1 MNQRFL
7 VLDSFRAI
15 AAICVVVFHMHIIGS
30 VTELDFFR
38 GSSLFV
44 EFFFVLSGFVL
55 AHTYGFKD
63 VSFKRFIISRTFRL
77 YPLHF
82 FMFLMFLLLEIA
94 KLIAYKYGFSFES
107 KPFSENHGLN
117 EIIPNLL
124 FLQSWLPGFEPL
136 SWNFPSW
143 SLSVEYYM
151 YIIFFFTLFIKSNF
165 KYIVWF
171 LFSFISFFMIVNS
184 FGIMNEVVR
193 GLSCFFAGA
202 LTYLVYRKVHLK
214 FENISSN
221 IFSIIE
227 IFLVCLI
234 IYIISYIEEYK
245 AIYASFT
252 FLLIV
257 FFFAFEKGLL
267 SKSLKISF
275 FQMLGKL
282 SYSIY
287 MIHGLILW
295 CLGISAKILGLIIK
309 QSFTIKL
316 TIQDKEIFYLD
327 FGNIFIN
334 NFVVFIILFIVIF
347 ISIFT
352 YKYIEVK
359 GQEFG
364 KRFLN

>member
-7 VLDSFRAI
+7 VLDSFRGI
-15 AAICVVVFHMHIIGS
+15 AAICVVILHMSIIGS
-30 VTELDFFR
+30 ITELNFFR

-77 YPLHF
+77 YPLHL
-82 FMFLMFLLLEIA
+82 FMFFIFVFLELG
-94 KLIAYKYGFSFES
+94 KLVAYKYGFLFNNL
-107 KPFSENHGLN
+107 PFTGKKALS

-124 FLQSWLPGFEPL
+124 FLQSWLPGFEPS

-171 LFSFISFFMIVNS
+171 LFSFISFYMIVNS
-184 FGIMNEVVR
+184 FGIMSEVIR

-202 LTYLVYRKVHLK
+202 LIYLVYRKVNLK
-214 FENISSN
+214 FENINSKL
-221 IFSIIE
+221 FSIIE
-227 IFLVCLI
+227 FLSIFLI
-234 IYIISYIEEYK
+234 IYIISYVEEYK

-252 FLLIV
+252 FLVIV
-257 FFFAFEKGLL
+257 FFFAFEKGVL
-267 SKSLKISF
+267 SKILKVSF
-275 FQMLGKL
+275 FQLLGKL

-287 MIHGLILW
+287 MTHAAILF
-295 CLGISAKILGLIIK
+295 CLLSIAMVLEKILNIK
-309 QSFTIKL
+309 FAPMIDEKRY
-316 TIQDKEIFYLD
+316 ID

-364 KRFLN
+364 KRFLK

>member
-7 VLDSFRAI
+7 VLDSFRGI
-15 AAICVVVFHMHIIGS
+15 AAICVVIFHMHIIGS
-30 VTELDFFR
+30 ITELNFFR

-63 VSFKRFIISRTFRL
+63 VTFKRFIISRTFRL
-77 YPLHF
+77 YPLHL
-82 FMFLMFLLLEIA
+82 FMFIMFFLLQIVQ
-94 KLIAYKYGFSFES
+94 LIFVKYGMVFNKVPFEGHYAF
-107 KPFSENHGLN
+107 K

-124 FLQSWLPGFEPL
+124 FMQSWLPGFLPT
-136 SWNFPSW
+136 SWNQPAW

-151 YIIFFFTLFIKSNF
+151 YIIFFFTLFIKSNL

-171 LFSFISFFMIVNS
+171 LFSFISFYIIINS
-184 FGIMNEVVR
+184 FGVMSQVIR

-202 LTYLVYRKVHLK
+202 LTYLIYRKINLK
-214 FENISSN
+214 FEKINTNLFSVVEFLL
-221 IFSIIE
+221 IF
-227 IFLVCLI
+227 LI
-234 IYIISYIEEYK
+234 IYIISYVEEYK
-245 AIYASFT
+245 AIYASFI

-257 FFFAFEKGLL
+257 FFFAFEKGVL
-267 SKSLKISF
+267 SKILKASF
-275 FQMLGKL
+275 FQLLGKL

-287 MIHGLILW
+287 MTHALILW
-295 CLGISAKILGLIIK
+295 CLGIFVKLLGLFLKKSFEIK
-309 QSFTIKL
+309 IEDVL
-316 TIQDKEIFYLD
+316 YID

-334 NFVVFIILFIVIF
+334 NSVVIIILFIVIF
-347 ISIFT
+347 ISMFT

-364 KRFLN
+364 KRFLK

>member
-7 VLDSFRAI
+7 VLDSFRGI
-15 AAICVVVFHMHIIGS
+15 AAICVVIFHMHIIGS
-30 VTELDFFR
+30 ITELNFFR

-63 VSFKRFIISRTFRL
+63 VTFKRFIISRTFRL
-77 YPLHF
+77 YPLHL
-82 FMFLMFLLLEIA
+82 FMFIMFFLLQIVQ
-94 KLIAYKYGFSFES
+94 LIFVKYGMVFNKVPFEGHYAF
-107 KPFSENHGLN
+107 K

-124 FLQSWLPGFEPL
+124 FMQSWLPGFLPT
-136 SWNFPSW
+136 SWNQPAW

-151 YIIFFFTLFIKSNF
+151 YIIFFFTLFIKSNL

-171 LFSFISFFMIVNS
+171 LFSFISFYIIINS
-184 FGIMNEVVR
+184 FGVMSEVIR

-202 LTYLVYRKVHLK
+202 LTYLIYRKINLK
-214 FENISSN
+214 FEKINTNLFSVVEFLL
-221 IFSIIE
+221 IF
-227 IFLVCLI
+227 LI
-234 IYIISYIEEYK
+234 IYIISYVEEYK
-245 AIYASFT
+245 AIYASLI
-252 FLLIV
+252 FLVIV
-257 FFFAFEKGLL
+257 FFFAFEKGVL
-267 SKSLKISF
+267 SKILKASF
-275 FQMLGKL
+275 FQLLGKL

-287 MIHGLILW
+287 MTHAAILY
-295 CLGISAKILGLIIK
+295 CLVSVSMVLEKILNKKFAPMIETVRYI
-309 QSFTIKL
+309 
-316 TIQDKEIFYLD
+316 D

-347 ISIFT
+347 ISMLT

-364 KRFLN
+364 KRFLK

>member
-7 VLDSFRAI
+7 VLDSFRGI
-15 AAICVVVFHMHIIGS
+15 AAICVVIFHMHIIGS
-30 VTELDFFR
+30 ITELNFFR

-63 VSFKRFIISRTFRL
+63 ISFKRFIISRTFRL
-77 YPLHF
+77 YPLHLFMF
-82 FMFLMFLLLEIA
+82 FMFLSLEFV
-94 KLIAYKYGFSFES
+94 KLAAYKYGFSFEVA
-107 KPFSENHGLN
+107 PFEGSHGIK

-124 FLQSWLPGFEPL
+124 FLQSWLPFTIPT
-136 SWNFPSW
+136 SWNAPAW

-151 YIIFFFTLFIKSNF
+151 YIIFFFTLFIKSNL

-171 LFSFISFFMIVNS
+171 LFSFISFYMIINS
-184 FGIMNEVVR
+184 FGIMSEVIR

-202 LTYLVYRKVHLK
+202 LTYLIYRKINLK
-214 FENISSN
+214 FEKINTN
-221 IFSIIE
+221 LFSIVE
-227 IFLVCLI
+227 FLLIFLI
-234 IYIISYIEEYK
+234 IYIISYVEEYK
-245 AIYASFT
+245 AIYASLI
-252 FLLIV
+252 FLVIV
-257 FFFAFEKGLL
+257 FFFAFEKGVL
-267 SKSLKISF
+267 SKILKASF
-275 FQMLGKL
+275 FQLLGKL

-287 MIHGLILW
+287 MTHALILW
-295 CLGISAKILGLIIK
+295 CLGIFVKLLGLFLKKSFEIK
-309 QSFTIKL
+309 IEDIL
-316 TIQDKEIFYLD
+316 HID

-334 NFVVFIILFIVIF
+334 NSVVIIILFIVIF

-364 KRFLN
+364 KRFLK

>member
-7 VLDSFRAI
+7 VLDSFRGI
-15 AAICVVVFHMHIIGS
+15 AAICVVIFHMHIIGS
-30 VTELDFFR
+30 ITELDFFR

-63 VSFKRFIISRTFRL
+63 VTFKRFIISRTFRL
-77 YPLHF
+77 YPLHLFMF
-82 FMFLMFLLLEIA
+82 FMFLSLEFV
-94 KLIAYKYGFSFES
+94 KLSAYKYGFSFEAA
-107 KPFSENHGLN
+107 PFEGSHGIK

-124 FLQSWLPGFEPL
+124 FLQSWLTFTIST
-136 SWNFPSW
+136 SWNAPSW

-151 YIIFFFTLFIKSNF
+151 YVIFFFTLFIKSNL

-171 LFSFISFFMIVNS
+171 IFSFISFYMIINS
-184 FGIMNEVVR
+184 FGVMSQVIR

-202 LTYLVYRKVHLK
+202 LTYLIYRKINLK
-214 FENISSN
+214 FEKINTNLFSVVEFLL
-221 IFSIIE
+221 IF
-227 IFLVCLI
+227 LI
-234 IYIISYIEEYK
+234 IYIISYVEEYK
-245 AIYASFT
+245 AIYASFI
-252 FLLIV
+252 FLVIV
-257 FFFAFEKGLL
+257 FFFAFEKGVL
-267 SKSLKISF
+267 SKILKASF
-275 FQMLGKL
+275 FQLLGKL

-287 MIHGLILW
+287 MTHAAILY
-295 CLGISAKILGLIIK
+295 CLVSVSMVLEKILNKKFAPMIETVRYI
-309 QSFTIKL
+309 
-316 TIQDKEIFYLD
+316 D

-347 ISIFT
+347 ISMLT

-364 KRFLN
+364 KRFLK

>member
-7 VLDSFRAI
+7 VLDSFRGI
-15 AAICVVVFHMHIIGS
+15 AAICVVIFHMHIIGS
-30 VTELDFFR
+30 ITELNFFR

-63 VSFKRFIISRTFRL
+63 ISFKRFIISRTFRL
-77 YPLHF
+77 YPLHL
-82 FMFLMFLLLEIA
+82 FMFFIFVFLELG
-94 KLIAYKYGFSFES
+94 KLIVYKYGFLFNNL
-107 KPFSENHGLN
+107 PFTGEKALV

-124 FLQSWLPGFEPL
+124 FLQSWLPFSDSL
-136 SWNFPSW
+136 SWNAPSW

-171 LFSFISFFMIVNS
+171 LFSFISFYMIINS
-184 FGIMNEVVR
+184 FGVMGEVIR

-202 LTYLVYRKVHLK
+202 LTYLIYRKINLK
-214 FENISSN
+214 FEKINTN
-221 IFSIIE
+221 LFSIVE
-227 IFLVCLI
+227 FLLIFLI
-234 IYIISYIEEYK
+234 IYIISYVEEYK
-245 AIYASFT
+245 AIYASFI
-252 FLLIV
+252 FLVIV
-257 FFFAFEKGLL
+257 FFFAFEKGVL
-267 SKSLKISF
+267 SKILKASF
-275 FQMLGKL
+275 FQLLGKL

-287 MIHGLILW
+287 MTHALILW
-295 CLGISAKILGLIIK
+295 CLGIFVKLLGLFLKKSFEIK
-309 QSFTIKL
+309 IEDIL
-316 TIQDKEIFYLD
+316 HID

-334 NFVVFIILFIVIF
+334 NSVVIIILFIVVL
-347 ISIFT
+347 ISMFT

-364 KRFLN
+364 KRFLK

>member
-7 VLDSFRAI
+7 VLDSFRGI
-15 AAICVVVFHMHIIGS
+15 AAICVVIFHMHIIGS
-30 VTELDFFR
+30 ITELNFFR

-77 YPLHF
+77 YPLHI
-82 FMFLMFLLLEIA
+82 FMFFIFVLLELG
-94 KLIAYKYGFSFES
+94 KLIAYNYGFSFNNE
-107 KPFSENHGLN
+107 PFSNSYSLKEVL
-117 EIIPNLL
+117 PNLL
-124 FLQSWLPGFEPL
+124 FLQSWLPFTIPT
-136 SWNFPSW
+136 SWNGPAW

-151 YIIFFFTLFIKSNF
+151 YIIFFFTLFIKSNL

-171 LFSFISFFMIVNS
+171 LFSFISFYIIINS
-184 FGIMNEVVR
+184 FGVMSQVIR

-202 LTYLVYRKVHLK
+202 LTYLIYRKINLK
-214 FENISSN
+214 FEKINTNLFSVVEFLL
-221 IFSIIE
+221 IF
-227 IFLVCLI
+227 LI
-234 IYIISYIEEYK
+234 IYIISYVEEYK
-245 AIYASFT
+245 AIYASLI
-252 FLLIV
+252 FLVIV
-257 FFFAFEKGLL
+257 FFFAFEKGVL
-267 SKSLKISF
+267 SKILKASF
-275 FQMLGKL
+275 FQLLGKL

-287 MIHGLILW
+287 MTHAAILY
-295 CLGISAKILGLIIK
+295 CLVSVSMVLEKILNKKFAPMIETVRYI
-309 QSFTIKL
+309 
-316 TIQDKEIFYLD
+316 D

-334 NFVVFIILFIVIF
+334 NSVVIIILFIVIF

-364 KRFLN
+364 KRFLK

>member
-1 MNQRFL
+1 MNQRFI
-7 VLDSFRAI
+7 VLDSFRGI
-15 AAICVVVFHMHIIGS
+15 AAICVVILHMHIVGS
-30 VTELDFFR
+30 ITELNFFR

-77 YPLHF
+77 YPLHL
-82 FMFLMFLLLEIA
+82 FMFIVIVIVILELG
-94 KLIAYKYGFSFES
+94 KLIAYKYGFLFNNL
-107 KPFSENHGLN
+107 PFTGEKAII

-124 FLQSWLPGFEPL
+124 FLQSWIPSFESL
-136 SWNFPSW
+136 SWNSPSW

-171 LFSFISFFMIVNS
+171 LFSLISFYMIIEN
-184 FGIMNEVVR
+184 FGIMGEVAR

-202 LTYLVYRKVHLK
+202 LVYLIYKKTNLK
-214 FENISSN
+214 FEKINAKL
-221 IFSIIE
+221 FSIVE
-227 IFLVCLI
+227 FLSIFLI
-234 IYIISYIEEYK
+234 IYTISYIEEFK

-252 FLLIV
+252 FLIIV
-257 FFFAFEKGLL
+257 FFFAFEKGIL
-267 SKSLKISF
+267 SKILKVAF
-275 FQMLGKL
+275 FQLLGKL

-287 MIHGLILW
+287 MTHAAILFCLIS
-295 CLGISAKILGLIIK
+295 SAMVLEKILNIK
-309 QSFTIKL
+309 FTPMI
-316 TIQDKEIFYLD
+316 DEIRYID

-334 NFVVFIILFIVIF
+334 NFVVFLILFIVVV

-359 GQEFG
+359 GQELG
-364 KRFLN
+364 KKFLN

>member
-7 VLDSFRAI
+7 VLDSFRGI
-15 AAICVVVFHMHIIGS
+15 AAICVVIFHMHIIGS
-30 VTELDFFR
+30 ITELNFFR

-63 VSFKRFIISRTFRL
+63 ISFKRFIISRTFRL
-77 YPLHF
+77 YPLHLFMF
-82 FMFLMFLLLEIA
+82 FMFFLLQIVQ
-94 KLIAYKYGFSFES
+94 LIFVKYGMVFNKVPFEGHYAF
-107 KPFSENHGLN
+107 K

-124 FLQSWLPGFEPL
+124 FMQSWLPGFLPT
-136 SWNFPSW
+136 SWNQPAW

-171 LFSFISFFMIVNS
+171 LFSLISFYMIINS
-184 FGIMNEVVR
+184 FGIMSEVIR

-202 LTYLVYRKVHLK
+202 LTYLIYRKINLK
-214 FENISSN
+214 FEKINTN
-221 IFSIIE
+221 LFSIVE
-227 IFLVCLI
+227 FLLIFLI
-234 IYIISYIEEYK
+234 IYIISYVEEYK
-245 AIYASFT
+245 AIYASLI
-252 FLLIV
+252 FLVIV
-257 FFFAFEKGLL
+257 FFFAFEKGVL
-267 SKSLKISF
+267 SKILKASF
-275 FQMLGKL
+275 FQLLGKL

-287 MIHGLILW
+287 MTHV
-295 CLGISAKILGLIIK
+295 LIIFCFK
-309 QSFTIKL
+309 AF
-316 TIQDKEIFYLD
+316 IQILDKVLQKNYTVLVDNSVHID

-334 NFVVFIILFIVIF
+334 NSVVIIILFIVIF

-364 KRFLN
+364 KRFLK

>member
-7 VLDSFRAI
+7 VLDSFRGI
-15 AAICVVVFHMHIIGS
+15 AAICVVIFHVQVIGS
-30 VTELDFFR
+30 IAELNFFR

-77 YPLHF
+77 YPLHLFMF
-82 FMFLMFLLLEIA
+82 FMFLSLEFV
-94 KLIAYKYGFSFES
+94 KLAAYKYGFSFETA
-107 KPFSENHGLN
+107 PFEGSHGIK

-124 FLQSWLPGFEPL
+124 FLQSWLPGFNPI
-136 SWNFPSW
+136 SWNAPAW

-151 YIIFFFTLFIKSNF
+151 YIIFFFTLFIKSDF

-171 LFSFISFFMIVNS
+171 LFSVISFYMIVNS
-184 FGIMNEVVR
+184 FGIMSEVIR

-202 LTYLVYRKVHLK
+202 LVYLIYKKTNLK
-214 FENISSN
+214 FENIN
-221 IFSIIE
+221 TKLFSIIE
-227 IFLVCLI
+227 FLLIFLI
-234 IYIISYIEEYK
+234 IYIISYVEEYK

-252 FLLIV
+252 FLVIV
-257 FFFAFEKGLL
+257 FFFAFEKGVL
-267 SKSLKISF
+267 SKILKVSF
-275 FQMLGKL
+275 FQLLGKL

-287 MIHGLILW
+287 ITHALILW
-295 CLGISAKILGLIIK
+295 CLGIFVKLLGLFLNKSFEIK
-309 QSFTIKL
+309 IEDVL
-316 TIQDKEIFYLD
+316 HID

-334 NFVVFIILFIVIF
+334 NFVVFIILFIVIV
-347 ISIFT
+347 ISMFT

-364 KRFLN
+364 KKLLNK